1 MNICIV
7 GTGYV
12 GLVTAAC
19 FAEMGNNVVCVD
31 VNAQV
36 VDRLRAGQVHIYEPG
51 LDELVQ
57 RNTQEERLHFTT
69 RIEEGLNDA
78 LFVFICVGTP
88 SCTDGTCDM
97 SYVYQVAQDIGQ
109 HMESYKIVVDK
120 STVPVGTAD
129 KVRNLIAEQL
139 QKRDKNQEFDVVSNP
154 ELLKEGGAISDFM
167 KPDRSIVGTDNVR
180 SA

>member
-19 FAEMGNNVVCVD
+19 FAEMGNHVSCVD
-31 VNAQV
+31 VNQGII
-36 VDRLRAGQVHIYEPG
+36 DELKKGKIHIYEPG
-51 LDELVQ
+51 LEDIVH
-57 RNTQEERLHFTT
+57 RNAADERLSFTT
-69 RIEEGLNDA
+69 DLAEGLNDS

-88 SCTDGTCDM
+88 SRDDGSCDM
-97 SYVYQVAQDIGQ
+97 SYVFKVAQGIGQ

-129 KVRNLIAEQL
+129 RVKEIIQAEL
-139 QKRDKNQEFDVVSNP
+139 LARDMDMEFDVVSNP
-154 ELLKEGGAISDFM
+154 EFL
-167 KPDRSIVGTDNVR
+167 
-180 SA
+180 